1 MGFLD
6 TPVIFILISHFLFF
20 FWKKKKKE
28 QAEESKSVNDNAQ
41 PNTKRTGHLS
51 CFERVLITQSKRAA

>member
-6 TPVIFILISHFLFF
+6 TPVIFYPNFPFPVFLLE
-20 FWKKKKKE
+20 KKKK
-28 QAEESKSVNDNAQ
+28 QAEENKSVNDNAQ